1 MRVRQ
6 AYFTAV
12 KLELTEQTFHQRF
25 RKCPRNVV
33 IVAHTASQSQTD
45 NLSNTCGI
53 YQKKRYKKMR
63 NKHHKVISVQKTHVG
78 IKKHKTQHLQFY
90 TSNPYEQC
98 IESFKLT

>member
-33 IVAHTASQSQTD
+33 IVAHTASRSQTD
-45 NLSNTCGI
+45 NLSKLVAYT
-53 YQKKRYKKMR
+53 KKEKKKER
-63 NKHHKVISVQKTHVG
+63 NEHHKGYKCTKTHVG
-78 IKKHKTQHLQFY
+78 IKKHKNPTHAIY
-90 TSNPYEQC
+90 TSNPCE
-98 IESFKLT
+98 TVH

>member
-33 IVAHTASQSQTD
+33 IVAHTASRSQTD
-45 NLSNTCGI
+45 NLSKNLWHT
-53 YQKKRYKKMR
+53 QKKKK
-63 NKHHKVISVQKTHVG
+63 
-78 IKKHKTQHLQFY
+78 KKQ
-90 TSNPYEQC
+90 TS
-98 IESFKLT
+98 